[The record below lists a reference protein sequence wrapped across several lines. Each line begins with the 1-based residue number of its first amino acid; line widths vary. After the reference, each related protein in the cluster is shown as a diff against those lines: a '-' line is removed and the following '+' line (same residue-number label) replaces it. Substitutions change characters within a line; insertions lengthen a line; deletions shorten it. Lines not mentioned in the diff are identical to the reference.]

1 MSTMLRPQEC
11 RMYKRILNK
20 IFRNRIRVKIKMYM
34 DYIIVKFK
42 LGMNETTYLKEFLGG
57 LKI

>member
-1 MSTMLRPQEC
+1 MSKNLQHQKG
-11 RMYKRILNK
+11 RMYKRIINK
-20 IFRNRIRVKIKMYM
+20 IFKNRIMVKIKVYM

-42 LGMNETTYLKEFLGG
+42 LGMDETTYLKEFLGG